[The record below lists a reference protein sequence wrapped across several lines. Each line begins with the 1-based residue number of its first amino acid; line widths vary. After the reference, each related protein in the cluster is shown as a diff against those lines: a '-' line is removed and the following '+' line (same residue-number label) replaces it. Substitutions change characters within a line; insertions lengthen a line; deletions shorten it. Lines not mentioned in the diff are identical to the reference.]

1 MYKDKTWEEQANKQ
15 VVEWRRAFHQ
25 APELSAHEEQTA
37 IKIMEVLQQIGL
49 EPQKAANCNGV
60 TALIKGALPG
70 ATIALRAD
78 MDALPIQ
85 ESLDLP
91 YKSQNEGV
99 MHACGHDMHMAILLG
114 TALRLQNSRDL
125 MKGNVR
131 LIFQPAEELAPTG
144 GARLMMEAGFLEGVQ
159 AIFGLHV
166 WPDLPCGKLAV
177 KARGM
182 MAASDRFKLT
192 LIGKTSHAAHPHQGI
207 DAIMAAA
214 DVLQNFSHIISRKIN
229 PVATATISVGTI
241 HGGDRYNVVAGRV
254 VLEGTV
260 RTLDKDSREK
270 IPLFMEDVLEGLK
283 RTYGLEYQLDYKR
296 GYPVLDNWEVPTELV
311 QSTASALLGK
321 EAVLTNPI
329 PELTAEDFS
338 FYLSKYPGTFLWLGC
353 HKKGEDVHGL
363 HNAGFCPDE
372 EALTIGSSLM
382 SQVALD
388 ALDALFK
395 GVDFTKRE

>member
-1 MYKDKTWEEQANKQ
+1 MDKTQLWEAEVQKQ
-15 VVEWRRAFHQ
+15 VTAWRRALHQ
-25 APELSAHEEQTA
+25 DPELSGQETRTA
-37 IKIMEVLQQIGL
+37 DKIMSALQQIGL
-49 EPQKAANCNGV
+49 EPHKADNCNGV
-60 TALIKGALPG
+60 TALIRGALPG
-70 ATIALRAD
+70 PTIALRAD
-78 MDALPIQ
+78 MDALPIK
-85 ESLDLP
+85 EMLDLP

-99 MHACGHDMHMAILLG
+99 MHACGHDMHMAIALG
-114 TALRLQNSRDL
+114 TALRLQHCRDL

-131 LIFQPAEELAPTG
+131 MIFQPAEELAPTG
-144 GARLMMEAGFLEGVQ
+144 GARLVMEAGFLDDVQ

-166 WPDLPCGKLAV
+166 WPDLPCGKLAI

-192 LIGKTSHAAHPHQGI
+192 LIGRTSHAAHPHQGI

-260 RTLDKDSREK
+260 RTLDHDSREK
-270 IPLFMEDVLEGLK
+270 IPRFMEDVLEGLK
-283 RTYGLEYQLDYKR
+283 RTYGLDYQLDYR
-296 GYPVLDNWEVPTELV
+296 HGYPVLDNWEVPTELV
-311 QSTASALLGK
+311 QNTASTLLGK
-321 EAVLTNPI
+321 TAVLTNPI

-338 FYLSKYPGTFLWLGC
+338 FYLSKYPGAFLWLGC
-353 HKKGEDVHGL
+353 SKKGEQMHGL

-372 EALTIGSSLM
+372 ETLTIGSRLM
-382 SQVALD
+382 CQVALD

>member
-311 QSTASALLGK
+311 QNTASALLGK